1 VIAKHNRQCLDTRLV
16 KPKKKTFNKGKILI
30 WLGYVA
36 LIIFVIWF
44 VTGIV
49 MDYYSHIGVDVP
61 ISP

>member
-1 VIAKHNRQCLDTRLV
+1 VKLSGKDPVKKV
-16 KPKKKTFNKGKILI
+16 KPKKTFNKGKIVI

-44 VTGIV
+44 VKGHV
-49 MDYYSHIGVDVP
+49 MDYYSHLGVDVP

>member
-1 VIAKHNRQCLDTRLV
+1 MKLSGKDPVKKV
-16 KPKKKTFNKGKILI
+16 KPKKTFSKGKILI

-44 VTGIV
+44 VTGLV
-49 MDYYSHIGVDVP
+49 MDHYSHIGVDVP

>member
-1 VIAKHNRQCLDTRLV
+1 VKLSGKDPVKKV
-16 KPKKKTFNKGKILI
+16 KPKKTFNKGKIVI
-30 WLGYVA
+30 CLGYVA

-44 VTGIV
+44 VKGLV

>member
-1 VIAKHNRQCLDTRLV
+1 VKLWGKDPVKKV
-16 KPKKKTFNKGKILI
+16 KPKKTFNKGKFVI

-44 VTGIV
+44 VTGPC
-49 MDYYSHIGVDVP
+49 YGLLFSYSVDVP